1 MDMWSEVGVRFG
13 GPGPPGGAGDGFPG
27 RPPPP
32 AGAEWWPVRHHVR
45 WTGPLHLG
53 PAHRPPARVGLS
65 AEAIRGAPTPGLP
78 GAWQRGARPQP
89 GQLCPNQLHNGSGP
103 PAGATLVWGRRA
115 GAGWP
120 SRAHGPVL
128 TWPGHR
134 RLPWGPRRQGGG
146 AGVHSALCE
155 HPGVETGSAGAAA
168 VSGCRQGVRLG
179 RCPRGAARP
188 PVCTVS
194 VLPQGDGQPARRP
207 VPGRA
212 PQSLGGG
219 GARAHFL
226 SVVSDLTVW
235 LRGDAGET
243 AAAPRDR
250 LLGSVDGVLGGDEP
264 PLRAP
269 GGPAACLA

>member
-1 MDMWSEVGVRFG
+1 MASPSPRAVDGTSAS
-13 GPGPPGGAGDGFPG
+13 GPC
-27 RPPPP
+27 PP
-32 AGAEWWPVRHHVR
+32 AACPCGAERR
-45 WTGPLHLG
+45 SDSRGPD
-53 PAHRPPARVGLS
+53 S
-65 AEAIRGAPTPGLP
+65 GAPRSVAARRTAP
-78 GAWQRGARPQP
+78 AWPALPQP
-89 GQLCPNQLHNGSGP
+89 AAQWQWP
-103 PAGATLVWGRRA
+103 PRGATLVWGRRA

-134 RLPWGPRRQGGG
+134 RLPWGPRGQEGG

-194 VLPQGDGQPARRP
+194 VLPQGDGRPARRP

-269 GGPAACLA
+269 GGPAACPA